1 MKTNALKS
9 SLLLRVLSVILLLL
23 TTSLWS
29 CEHFDKHKDPEPKP
43 VPLPEPA
50 PKPVPAPKPDS
61 IPVPAPKPDSIPVP
75 PPTPPADSIPVP
87 NPTPKPDSIP
97 QPTPAPQPGPSPQPA
112 PNPNPQPTPSPNPGP
127 VSKVPAD
134 VVGKWNG
141 GHFSWGEFWTQD
153 GSYSGNAVEVG
164 IAFDFK
170 ADGTCEFYFVTGG
183 TSFGCRTEAFVYE
196 KGTVAFSGNAF
207 TFTPTEGSARG
218 FYKGCASS
226 YKNYNKKHTPDQ
238 LKPTTYYYALEKD
251 SQGNNQL
258 IIRFKPDAQNY
269 TTFYR
274 ANW

>member
-9 SLLLRVLSVILLLL
+9 TLRLRVLSVILLLL
-23 TTSLWS
+23 TMSLWS
-29 CEHFDKHKDPEPKP
+29 CELFDKHKHPEPTP
-43 VPLPEPA
+43 VPVPEPT
-50 PKPVPAPKPDS
+50 PKP
-61 IPVPAPKPDSIPVP
+61 
-75 PPTPPADSIPVP
+75 T
-87 NPTPKPDSIP
+87 PTPKPDSVPVPMPTPPVDSIP
-97 QPTPAPQPGPSPQPA
+97 QPNPIPQPDPQPD
-112 PNPNPQPTPSPNPGP
+112 PDPKPNPGP
-127 VSKVPAD
+127 VIRVPAD

-183 TSFGCRTEAFVYE
+183 TSYGCRTEAFVYE
-196 KGTVAFSGNAF
+196 KGTVEFHANNSF

-226 YKNYNKKHTPDQ
+226 YKDYNKPHAPAD
-238 LKPTTYYYALEKD
+238 LDPNTYYYTMEKD
-251 SQGNNQL
+251 SKGNDKL
-258 IIRFKPDAQNY
+258 IIRFKPDDANY

>member
-1 MKTNALKS
+1 MKTNPLKS
-9 SLLLRVLSVILLLL
+9 SPLLRVLPAILLLL
-23 TTSLWS
+23 LTMSLWS
-29 CEHFDKHKDPEPKP
+29 CEFFDKNKHPEPTP
-43 VPLPEPA
+43 VPVPEPA
-50 PKPVPAPKPDS
+50 PKPTPVPKPDS
-61 IPVPAPKPDSIPVP
+61 IPVPT
-75 PPTPPADSIPVP
+75 PTPR
-87 NPTPKPDSIP
+87 PDSIP
-97 QPTPAPQPGPSPQPA
+97 QPPPAPQPGPL
-112 PNPNPQPTPSPNPGP
+112 PQPTPNPNPGP
-127 VSKVPAD
+127 VAKVPAD
-134 VVGKWNG
+134 VVGKWSG

-183 TSFGCRTEAFVYE
+183 TSFGCRTEAFN
-196 KGTVAFSGNAF
+196 GNAF

-226 YKNYNKKHTPDQ
+226 YKDYNKKHTPEQ

-251 SQGNNQL
+251 SQGNNKL
-258 IIRFKPDAQNY
+258 IIRFKPDAQNS